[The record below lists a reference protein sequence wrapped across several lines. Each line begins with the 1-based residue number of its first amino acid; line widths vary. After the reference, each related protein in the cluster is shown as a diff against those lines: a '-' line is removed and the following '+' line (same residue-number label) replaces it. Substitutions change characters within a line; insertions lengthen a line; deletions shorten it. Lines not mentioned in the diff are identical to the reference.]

1 MTNIITT
8 TAQLD
13 EVCKH
18 IDEAGRFAV
27 DMEFIPER
35 TYEAELCLVQVA
47 TDDEAWVIDPLGQ
60 ADMYPIWERIANPDI
75 LKVVHAGDQDLDL
88 AYMGSNLIPQNVFD
102 TQIAAGFL
110 GFGYPIG
117 YSKLLTGILGKS
129 VAKTESYTDWR
140 RRPLTDSQIQYAID
154 DVKHLLSMYDKLAKN
169 LSKINRLEW
178 VQEECRKYCDIS
190 YYEKDTSRDFL
201 RIKGANA
208 LDRRGLGILRE
219 LTNWRH
225 AEASRSNR
233 PLRSILADGVLLEV
247 ARRPPQQISDIE
259 RVRGIRPDQLRSY
272 GNSLLQV
279 VKEGLSL
286 AQSDLPHW
294 PESRIPS
301 RREIMI
307 CDVLFTV
314 LKLLA
319 YDLDIAAELV
329 ATRSIIEGLVRRH
342 AENRMEGSTLPL
354 LNGWRWEF
362 AGQHLVEVLKGSVL
376 TLQIVPGNEPIMMK
390 LTAPD

>member
-1 MTNIITT
+1 
-8 TAQLD
+8 
-13 EVCKH
+13 
-18 IDEAGRFAV
+18 
-27 DMEFIPER
+27 MEFIPER

-47 TDDEAWVIDPLGQ
+47 TDSDAWVIDPLGQ

-75 LKVVHAGDQDLDL
+75 LKVLHAGDQDLDL
-88 AYMGSNLIPQNVFD
+88 AYIGSELIPQNIFD

-117 YSKLLTGILGKS
+117 YGKLLTGILGKS

-140 RRPLTDSQIQYAID
+140 RRPLTESQIQYAVD
-154 DVKHLLSMYDKLAKN
+154 DVRHLLAMYDKLEQK
-169 LSKINRLEW
+169 LKKMNRLEW
-178 VQEECRKYCDIS
+178 VQEECRKYCDLS

-201 RIKGANA
+201 RIKGANS

-225 AEASRSNR
+225 SEAARSNR

-247 ARRPPQQISDIE
+247 ARRPPRELAEIE
-259 RVRGIRPDQLRSY
+259 RIRGIRPDQLRAY
-272 GNSLLQV
+272 GNMILEV
-279 VKEGLSL
+279 VKQGQQIPQGE
-286 AQSDLPHW
+286 LPNW
-294 PESRIPS
+294 PETRIPS

-307 CDVLFTV
+307 SDVLFTV

-342 AENRMEGSTLPL
+342 ADNALEGSTLPL
-354 LNGWRWEF
+354 LHGWRWEF
-362 AGQHLVEVLKGSVL
+362 AGRHLTELLDGSVL
-376 TLQIVPGNEPIMMK
+376 TLQVVPGNEPIKM
-390 LTAPD
+390 LLGAPDRS